1 MSKFKQFVQRRKSE
15 IITGAA
21 VASTVVVGALMIV
34 AQSNKDVV
42 RVHKGDMLLTDSDPD
57 TDKLYIAFQRPDG
70 ARTETLSYKLSTIP
84 VE

>member
-42 RVHKGDMLLTDSDPD
+42 RVHKGDMLITDNDPD

-70 ARTETLSYKLSTIP
+70 TRTETLSYKPSTTP